1 MENRENQ
8 SPETSQQNQQQ
19 QPTSQDGGASS
30 TGSTPT
36 TGGQNET
43 DGSELGQNGQSSN
56 ASQSGGAFDSQ
67 QPSETGQADY
77 GQSGQSDTLTEQ
89 RSDVEGSAGQTPET
103 GSESGFIGQQ
113 GGIDSSSELVEDNE
127 DFEKDGQGSIEGQ

>member
-1 MENRENQ
+1 MENRDNQ
-8 SPETSQQNQQQ
+8 SPEISQQNQQ
-19 QPTSQDGGASS
+19 QPTSQDGGSS
-30 TGSTPT
+30 TGSTPP

-56 ASQSGGAFDSQ
+56 PGQPGGAFDSQ

-77 GQSGQSDTLTEQ
+77 GQSGQSDTLTQQ
-89 RSDVEGSAGQTPET
+89 RSDVEGSGGQTPEM

-113 GGIDSSSELVEDNE
+113 GGTDPSSELVEDE
-127 DFEKDGQGSIEGQ
+127 QDFEKDGQGSIEGQ